1 MLEIETRRNKNDS
14 NLNNNLKNLFNKY
27 EKFGIIL
34 KQIFER
40 YMKVKTDSEQNQKE
54 LNDKLELL
62 SAELKVEKNISK
74 IKQEALELLEKKD
87 LNETEKSILEKI
99 KQNAIFE
106 SELEKL
112 KRKYKVLVED
122 ERKLREYL
130 EMTEKFNLE
139 KEKNMR
145 DNITRLK
152 DWKNTLM
159 YYLRFLNEKLKKSV
173 DKDKFDLMVEENK
186 YLREKNSELT
196 LRDIEVT
203 KETSYNQTLLMRYKD
218 LEDSYF
224 QLQESKYDI
233 EIELIFMQKR
243 IEELDPEY
251 NNMQTAFRKL
261 VNILSALNMS
271 FDQIKYAFANFDSKK
286 DDKNKNKNS
295 LNVWDDLYFMRDLNS
310 SNSIKSKESF
320 EECLRKN
327 LHINE
332 ADITKTDLFYIYR
345 ILNCEE
351 EDFVDIRKF
360 MKKLEQYSAIERN
373 KKNKEIEILEKL
385 IKCAQDKNKSLLEAF
400 SYFDTNNNGCITRDE
415 FIYTL
420 GQLGFEVND
429 ENINKLIFLVS
440 GESPIDTEKNI
451 HFLNERDNFNYIE
464 FCELFEKKARN
475 VILKNRR
482 TTINKNREKVD
493 WKVNLLT
500 KIYSVLN
507 NINVKIE
514 NAFDG
519 FDKTEEG
526 FLSLAEF
533 TSFIEHIGMQ
543 ISLDNLKKLFLSF
556 NHDYKFEREIDP
568 KNYFVKKETII
579 QELDKVAIRANEYKR
594 MTKLLFA
601 DNVKKMDLNQKYN
614 LLLEEQKYFNIRYN
628 DLEKK
633 CNDLVKN
640 NELLTVQLQNYVK
653 QNNSNIDKYF
663 NTIEE
668 LQKLKLEFMSA
679 GVKRADYVKLQN
691 DNDSLVREV
700 NLLRIGMNTF
710 KELYNTSNYQIKQM
724 NFVNMRNLDEL
735 DTYKRAIRELQGE
748 SNRNSLIGKLYYTI
762 LICRWREASTLR
774 KYDDALGNITQL
786 KMDNFALETNN
797 KNLIKDLNDIQR
809 NLHEKIIE
817 NIKIK
822 DSLENY
828 ERGIFLTNAD
838 NEKVYPLEEMKKL
851 VNMLKDDKRNNT
863 EQLLKLRKKV
873 LSLQNDKDYLENEIE
888 FCESLANNIRFN
900 NRDEY
905 SQKLLGMSEEIAK
918 LKLENKKLRRE
929 NDYNKENMEYTKR
942 INLQLNQ
949 SLAEF
954 EKKNVDLENK
964 YRKMEEIYQRK
975 NEERQKKLIE
985 GLENLKLDKYN
996 NNKNQL
1002 KNKNNNKSNN
1012 NIIIDNISSNND
1024 DDNNNEDNN
1033 SENNN
1038 SVLNKKE
1045 INQFNINE
1053 QKIKQLADIISEKD
1067 KEIENLKK
1075 INKENIA
1082 IFNKQK
1088 EFSKTITTKELVGKE
1103 NYDLLHNEEANMMAK
1118 TMHKTVKVLQE
1129 MLKQKTLEINE
1140 KNKIIE
1146 NLQNELG
1153 KSKSIY
1159 LQQINILKDQIQDR
1173 NSTALNELQKF
1184 LDENKLKMNTK
1195 TKKREINSMTLNELE
1210 KLLADKDNEI
1220 RALNE
1225 ELRASRI
1232 ENKKNLETIAQ
1243 KNKKIMGLEDSL
1255 KEEKLKIESIQ
1266 ALNKYNHENFISQLQ
1281 EEIKL
1286 KNEMIEREKEKI
1298 AEHLGKIPND
1308 KYPEQIFSGKEDDND
1323 NKNMQSQKYAQ
1334 SVQLTDEEES
1344 KEKMELKKQIK
1355 KLKTKNDKLNQE
1367 NKKLKISVEELEKS
1381 KNEVS
1386 LELYKSREDKKTF
1399 LELQVKDSKKI
1410 ASLNKEKEKLKKENN
1425 KIKTELENI
1434 KQRLNDIEQEN
1445 DRLAN
1450 LNSNL
1455 QQQLKSKGLP
1465 ISKNEES
1472 KIDLKSHKINLD
1484 EQKQNQFLVPA
1495 SNIMVNADEL
1505 LNTLC
1510 KFVIS
1515 KNINLKKHLLRYD
1528 ISKNG
1533 KITKKDFKRAIEE
1546 LKIGFLNYDLE
1557 KLANACKLPNSDDI
1571 SIEQFLNVL
1580 KNKNENFKKFLEEY
1594 SDEDKLINYGDKQAS
1609 RKYDNFENKEFNID
1623 Y

>member
-1 MLEIETRRNKNDS
+1 
-14 NLNNNLKNLFNKY
+14 
-27 EKFGIIL
+27 
-34 KQIFER
+34 
-40 YMKVKTDSEQNQKE
+40 
-54 LNDKLELL
+54 
-62 SAELKVEKNISK
+62 
-74 IKQEALELLEKKD
+74 
-87 LNETEKSILEKI
+87 
-99 KQNAIFE
+99 
-106 SELEKL
+106 
-112 KRKYKVLVED
+112 
-122 ERKLREYL
+122 
-130 EMTEKFNLE
+130 
-139 KEKNMR
+139 
-145 DNITRLK
+145 
-152 DWKNTLM
+152 
-159 YYLRFLNEKLKKSV
+159 
-173 DKDKFDLMVEENK
+173 
-186 YLREKNSELT
+186 
-196 LRDIEVT
+196 
-203 KETSYNQTLLMRYKD
+203 
-218 LEDSYF
+218 
-224 QLQESKYDI
+224 
-233 EIELIFMQKR
+233 
-243 IEELDPEY
+243 
-251 NNMQTAFRKL
+251 
-261 VNILSALNMS
+261 
-271 FDQIKYAFANFDSKK
+271 
-286 DDKNKNKNS
+286 
-295 LNVWDDLYFMRDLNS
+295 
-310 SNSIKSKESF
+310 
-320 EECLRKN
+320 
-327 LHINE
+327 
-332 ADITKTDLFYIYR
+332 
-345 ILNCEE
+345 
-351 EDFVDIRKF
+351 
-360 MKKLEQYSAIERN
+360 
-373 KKNKEIEILEKL
+373 
-385 IKCAQDKNKSLLEAF
+385 
-400 SYFDTNNNGCITRDE
+400 
-415 FIYTL
+415 
-420 GQLGFEVND
+420 
-429 ENINKLIFLVS
+429 
-440 GESPIDTEKNI
+440 
-451 HFLNERDNFNYIE
+451 
-464 FCELFEKKARN
+464 
-475 VILKNRR
+475 
-482 TTINKNREKVD
+482 
-493 WKVNLLT
+493 
-500 KIYSVLN
+500 
-507 NINVKIE
+507 
-514 NAFDG
+514 
-519 FDKTEEG
+519 
-526 FLSLAEF
+526 
-533 TSFIEHIGMQ
+533 MQ

-579 QELDKVAIRANEYKR
+579 QELDKVALRANEYKR

-601 DNVKKMDLNQKYN
+601 DNVPKMDVNQKYN

-633 CNDLVKN
+633 CNDLIKN

-653 QNNSNIDKYF
+653 QNNANIDKYF

-668 LQKLKLEFMSA
+668 LQQLKMEYMST

-691 DNDSLVREV
+691 DNDSLFREV

-724 NFVNMRNLDEL
+724 NFIQMRNLDEL

-786 KMDNFALETNN
+786 KLDNFALETNN

-828 ERGIFLTNAD
+828 ESGIFLSNAD
-838 NEKVYPLEEMKKL
+838 NEKVYPLEEMRKL

-905 SQKLLGMSEEIAK
+905 SQKLIGMSEEIAK
-918 LKLENKKLRRE
+918 LKLENKKLKRE
-929 NDYNKENMEYTKR
+929 NDYAKENMEYTKR

-949 SLAEF
+949 SLTESQ
-954 EKKNVDLENK
+954 KKNVDLENK

-985 GLENLKLDKYN
+985 GLQNLKLDNYN
-996 NNKNQL
+996 PNAKNQL
-1002 KNKNNNKSNN
+1002 KSKNNN
-1012 NIIIDNISSNND
+1012 NIINSDNTSSNND
-1024 DDNNNEDNN
+1024 DDNNSDYNN
-1033 SENNN
+1033 KS
-1038 SVLNKKE
+1038 SLDKKE

-1053 QKIKQLADIISEKD
+1053 QKIKQLTDIITEKD

-1075 INKENIA
+1075 INEENIA

-1088 EFSKTITTKELVGKE
+1088 EFSKTITIKELVGKE
-1103 NYDLLHNEEANMMAK
+1103 NYDLIHSEEANMMAK

-1129 MLKQKTLEINE
+1129 MVKQKSLEINE

-1184 LDENKLKMNTK
+1184 IDENRLKMNTK

-1220 RALNE
+1220 RLLNE
-1225 ELRASRI
+1225 ELKASRI
-1232 ENKKNLETIAQ
+1232 ENKKNLETIGQ
-1243 KNKKIMGLEDSL
+1243 KNKKITDLEDSL
-1255 KEEKLKIESIQ
+1255 KEEQLKIKSIL
-1266 ALNKYNHENFISQLQ
+1266 ALNKYNQQNFITQLK

-1286 KNEMIEREKEKI
+1286 KNQMIEREKEKI
-1298 AEHLGKIPND
+1298 EEQLKKHFSDN
-1308 KYPEQIFSGKEDDND
+1308 YPEQIFSNKEDNVNN
-1323 NKNMQSQKYAQ
+1323 NKNTQSQKYAQ
-1334 SVQLTDEEES
+1334 SVQLNDDEEES
-1344 KEKMELKKQIK
+1344 KEKIELQKQVK
-1355 KLKTKNDKLNQE
+1355 KLKNKNDKLNQE
-1367 NKKLKISVEELEKS
+1367 NKKLKISMEELEKT

-1410 ASLNKEKEKLKKENN
+1410 ALLNKEKEKLKKENN
-1425 KIKTELENI
+1425 KIKTDLENL
-1434 KQRLNDIEQEN
+1434 KQRLSDIEQEN
-1445 DRLAN
+1445 DRLSN

-1455 QQQLKSKGLP
+1455 QQQLKSKGIAP
-1465 ISKNEES
+1465 SKIEES
-1472 KIDLKSHKINLD
+1472 KIDLKHKINLD

-1495 SNIMVNADEL
+1495 SNIMINADDL
-1505 LNTLC
+1505 LNTLI
-1510 KFVIS
+1510 KFVIG

-1546 LKIGFLNYDLE
+1546 LKIGFLSYDLE
-1557 KLANACKLPNSDDI
+1557 KLANACKLPNSDYI

-1580 KNKNENFKKFLEEY
+1580 KNKNEDFKKFLEEY
-1594 SDEDKLINYGDKQAS
+1594 SDGKDRLIKSGDKQAS